1 MDRKIGIAQIGIG
14 YWGHNVLRNLAALP
28 DADLLAVCDQRTEL
42 LDRIAATYPSIER
55 TSRWEVLLTDERI
68 EAVVVATQTE
78 THFDLAASALRAG
91 KHVLVEKPM
100 TRTRAEAEELVRIAE
115 GEGRILMV
123 GHLLLYHPAFTY
135 VEGLIQEGVLGDIYY
150 LYSVRVNLGIV
161 RSTENALESLG
172 PHDLAVAL
180 QFLQAP
186 PVAVS
191 AQGSDYLQKGIPD
204 VVFATV
210 YFGDGR
216 LAHLH
221 TSWLDPHKIR
231 KVTVVG
237 SRQMAVID
245 DVADSEKVR
254 LYDKGVG
261 VRADEPRFADY
272 ANAMRVRAG
281 DIRIPHIGLSEPLRL
296 ECEHF
301 VECVRSGRRPRSD
314 ARQGLAVM
322 SILDAARQSIDS
334 RGACI
339 EISPASALQ

>member
-14 YWGHNVLRNLAALP
+14 YWGNNLLRNLALLP
-28 DADLLAVCDQRTEL
+28 DAHLVKVCDQRTAL
-42 LDRIAATYPSIER
+42 LDRVAGTHPAVER
-55 TSRWEVLLTDERI
+55 TSRWQDLLDDDRV
-68 EAVVVATQTE
+68 EAIVIATQTE

-100 TRTRAEAEELVRIAE
+100 TRTRGEAAELLRIAE
-115 GEGRILMV
+115 GEGRVLMV
-123 GHLLLYHPAFTY
+123 GHLLLYHPAFVH
-135 VEGLIQEGVLGDIYY
+135 VEQLIRQGALGDIYY

-161 RSTENALESLG
+161 RSTESALESLG

-180 QFLQAP
+180 QYLQAP

-191 AQGSDYLQKGIPD
+191 AQGHDYLQKGVPD

-210 YFGDGR
+210 YFGDGK

-237 SRQMAVID
+237 SLQMAVID
-245 DVADSEKVR
+245 DVSDSEKVR

-261 VRADEPRFADY
+261 VRADEPHFADY
-272 ANAMRVRAG
+272 ADAMKVRSG
-281 DIRIPHIGLSEPLRL
+281 DIRIPHIELAEPLRL
-296 ECEHF
+296 ECAHF

-314 ARQGLAVM
+314 ARQGLMVM
-322 SILDAARQSIDS
+322 SILDAARRSLEN
-334 RGACI
+334 RGASI
-339 EISPASALQ
+339 EIDAIDGF